1 METRARRRVPF
12 FVKKYFVNWGK
23 NIKFPLALL
32 GGICYIIYNYT
43 FMGRALSAHI
53 RVYVYVRICR
63 NSEVSQNENIKN
75 EES

>member
-1 METRARRRVPF
+1 
-12 FVKKYFVNWGK
+12 
-23 NIKFPLALL
+23 
-32 GGICYIIYNYT
+32 
-43 FMGRALSAHI
+43 MGRALFAHI